1 MLFYLVKDESKWMSN
16 FVFKSKDDA
25 IVSQNWRLEEP
36 SFDVSNDFP
45 ITIVKLD
52 TQYRI
57 MSEVMELSEEQLRGE
72 IKRIKGQKK
81 GGSK

>member
-1 MLFYLVKDESKWMSN
+1 MSN

>member
-1 MLFYLVKDESKWMSN
+1 MVFYLVKDASKWMSD

-52 TQYRI
+52 TQVRI

-72 IKRIKGQKK
+72 IKRIKGLKK
-81 GGSK
+81 GGLR